1 MYALSIT
8 VWTRTLNWVCPS
20 AYIRCLQWLT
30 CRMLCECSLSSCVLA
45 LVVILLVY
53 KLCFLGRTY
62 SPSLPPSPGISLPII
77 GHLYMLEWDTRKSFS
92 EFRKKCGDVYTLQLG
107 SRLGVVISGYSAMKE
122 GFRHRDQFMY
132 RPRLPL
138 FNRLSKNMG

>member
-1 MYALSIT
+1 MLLLDLSPTTCAL
-8 VWTRTLNWVCPS
+8 V
-20 AYIRCLQWLT
+20 
-30 CRMLCECSLSSCVLA
+30 

-107 SRLGVVISGYSAMKE
+107 SRLGVVISGYSAME
-122 GFRHRDQFMY
+122 DGFKGAKGDQFPC
-132 RPRLPL
+132 RPNMPLLDRLV
-138 FNRLSKNMG
+138 RKMGMFYGYTYDFVST